1 MLYKNDESKTQQMG
15 FIAEEVEYDKDIQP
29 HSVQIIHI
37 LVQQIQ
43 TMKNDQAAIIR
54 RVERL
59 ETTHTSTQQL
69 DKKCDMWCCCTS

>member
-59 ETTHTSTQQL
+59 ETTHVNTTIG
-69 DKKCDMWCCCTS
+69 